1 MSYKNEQIIRNMMI
15 LDDYADMVDAQ
26 VLEPYKKQIRQL
38 PLLEQK
44 SEWYKY
50 NLIDKFVTQ
59 AIETVVMLNE
69 HNATLHSHKE
79 FESQQMYINALRKY
93 IKVLGGNPSIVNHI
107 KETDL

>member
-1 MSYKNEQIIRNMMI
+1 MSYKNEQIIRNMLI
-15 LDDYADMVDAQ
+15 LDDYADIVDAQ

-38 PLLEQK
+38 PLAEQK

-79 FESQQMYINALRKY
+79 FELQQRYIYALRKY
-93 IKVLGGNPSIVNHI
+93 IRVLGGNPSII
-107 KETDL
+107 SYTKESDI

>member
-1 MSYKNEQIIRNMMI
+1 MSYKQEQIIRNMLI

-26 VLEPYKKQIRQL
+26 VLEPYKSQIRQL
-38 PLLEQK
+38 PLSEQK

-79 FESQQMYINALRKY
+79 FESQQRYIDSLRKY
-93 IKVLGGNPSIVNHI
+93 IRDCGGNPSIVNYY
-107 KETDL
+107 KPTDI